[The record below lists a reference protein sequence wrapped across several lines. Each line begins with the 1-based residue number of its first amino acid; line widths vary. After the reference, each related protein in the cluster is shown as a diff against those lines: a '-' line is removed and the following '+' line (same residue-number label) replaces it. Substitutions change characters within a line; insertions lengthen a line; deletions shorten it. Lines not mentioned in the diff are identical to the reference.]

1 MTIDETDLGDSLTG
15 IMLNL
20 NLEKSDYDHDVLSSM
35 TYPQLA
41 AAKRDI
47 EFTLETLFD
56 LLNHKYKFDMHQ
68 PLVVNGFP
76 RNDIDVVTIRLIR
89 TKIIRLRNDHT
100 YVLELLEV
108 HLTEQLKSGNT
119 PKLDNSAT
127 ETERSRA
134 LVPFAIIRGVA
145 AGGPAESSG
154 LKLGDTIT
162 LFDSDVHAGNH
173 NKLLVL
179 ASRVQGK
186 IGQEIPVE
194 VLRNGEKI
202 EIKLV
207 PRDNWGGRGVLG
219 CHLVPF

>member
-1 MTIDETDLGDSLTG
+1 MTIDETDLGDSFTG
-15 IMLNL
+15 VMQNL
-20 NLEKSDYDHDVLSSM
+20 NLEKSDYDHEVLSSM

-56 LLNHKYKFDMHQ
+56 LLKHKYKFDMHQ

-89 TKIIRLRNDHT
+89 TKIIRLRNDHA

-108 HLTEQLKSGNT
+108 HLTEQLRSGNV
-119 PKLDNSAT
+119 PKAENT
-127 ETERSRA
+127 IVETERSRA
-134 LVPFAIIRGVA
+134 LIPFAIIREVA

-154 LKLGDTIT
+154 LQVGDTVT

-173 NKLLVL
+173 NKLLAL

-186 IGQEIPVE
+186 VGQEIPVE
-194 VLRNGEKI
+194 ILRNGEKI

-207 PRDNWGGRGVLG
+207 PRNNWGGRGLLG